1 MNTIKAYMSQCID
14 ILVNNDVNND
24 VNNAVTEDVKGPL
37 KCEHKSDHTCVHT
50 CVFNNNGTKCNKNR
64 KYGDYCHKHRKL
76 HLLRDNIL
84 VLEHFT
90 SNIKDYT
97 KKELIDYYCKYLITK
112 GERKT
117 KLKKEDC
124 FLAINKY
131 YHKMK
136 EFTDND
142 KIIIKLQGSLR
153 RNILLKR
160 IREQGIGVINRS
172 ICNNDEDFYTYT
184 PKEEIEDIYFF
195 SYKDSQ
201 HNVWCFDI
209 RSLKKLIDMNYDNP
223 YTTEEIPNNI
233 KCLVKN
239 YMNKLIQ
246 QGILEKIVDTTIR
259 DRETAVKQKLVDI
272 FSQMEFCGYSCDIQ
286 WILSL
291 NIHNL
296 KKLYRQLEDIW
307 NYRANLSEHVK
318 ISIAPPD
325 GRLFTQSVHDVMSC
339 TSKIEVLETITSN
352 IHKILNA
359 HTPDDMRLGFMYFLV
374 GLSVVSREC
383 LLIHSWVQYVY

>member
-1 MNTIKAYMSQCID
+1 MNT
-14 ILVNNDVNND
+14 
-24 VNNAVTEDVKGPL
+24 
-37 KCEHKSDHTCVHT
+37 KCKFMDSDNLCK
-50 CVFNNNGTKCNKNR
+50 FNCN
-64 KYGDYCHKHRKL
+64 YGDYCYKHR
-76 HLLRDNIL
+76 RDFLIVNDDISRDR
-84 VLEHFT
+84 FT
-90 SNIKDYT
+90 GLSKDYL
-97 KKELIDYYCKYLITK
+97 KNDLVRYRKNKMRRKSLLSGKEELFQEISKHIT
-112 GERKT
+112 T
-117 KLKKEDC
+117 
-124 FLAINKY
+124 ING
-131 YHKMK
+131 YHKLDHTK
-136 EFTDND
+136 E
-142 KIIIKLQGSLR
+142 IIMIQSLFR
-153 RNILLKR
+153 GRS
-160 IREQGIGVINRS
+160 IREKNKGLK
-172 ICNNDEDFYTYT
+172 CNNDEDFYTYT

-239 YMNKLIQ
+239 YMNKLIK
-246 QGILEKIVDTTIR
+246 QGILEKIVDTTVR

-272 FSQMEFCGYSCDIQ
+272 FSQIEFCGYSCDIQ

-296 KKLYRQLEDIW
+296 RNLYRKLEDIW
-307 NYRANLSEHVK
+307 NYRANLPEPVK

-325 GRLFTQSVHDVMSC
+325 GRLFTQHVHDVMSS
-339 TSKIEVLETITSN
+339 SKIEVLEIITSN

-374 GLSVVSREC
+374 GLSEVSREC

>member
-1 MNTIKAYMSQCID
+1 MNTIKAYMSQYID
-14 ILVNNDVNND
+14 ILVNKD
-24 VNNAVTEDVKGPL
+24 VTEDVKEPL
-37 KCEHKSDHTCVHT
+37 KCEHKSDHTCV
-50 CVFNNNGTKCNKNR
+50 FINNGTKCNKNR
-64 KYGDYCHKHRKL
+64 KYGKYCHRHRKL
-76 HLLRDNIL
+76 HLLNNDLIIL
-84 VLEHFT
+84 DRFT

-97 KKELIDYYCKYLITK
+97 KKELIDYYCKYLIKK

-124 FLAINKY
+124 FLAIDQY

-142 KIIIKLQGSLR
+142 KVIIKLQGNLR

-239 YMNKLIQ
+239 YMNKLIK
-246 QGILEKIVDTTIR
+246 QGILEKIVDTTVR

-272 FSQMEFCGYSCDIQ
+272 FSQIEFCGYSCDIQ

-296 KKLYRQLEDIW
+296 RNLYRKLEDIW
-307 NYRANLSEHVK
+307 NYRANLPEPVK

-325 GRLFTQSVHDVMSC
+325 GRLFTQHVHDVMSS
-339 TSKIEVLETITSN
+339 SKIEVLEIITSN

-374 GLSVVSREC
+374 GLSEVSREC